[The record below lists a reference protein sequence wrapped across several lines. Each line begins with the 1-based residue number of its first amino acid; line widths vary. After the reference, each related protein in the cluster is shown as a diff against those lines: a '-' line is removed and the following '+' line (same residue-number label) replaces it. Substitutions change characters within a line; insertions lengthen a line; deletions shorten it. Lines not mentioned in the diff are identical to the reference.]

1 MIKKILFCISIL
13 LCYFVFAQARLF
25 TEGNI
30 LPKKY
35 NETISFEIES
45 NYIILPIEIDGKK
58 YRFLFD
64 TGATNVVNSSVFKDF
79 KEISEV
85 NIHDSN
91 SKKEEMKMVE
101 VPVYKLGN
109 LSFHNFKFMKFDFSK
124 NFIFNCLNLDGIFG
138 SNSLKDSVVK
148 IDYQNKK
155 ITITNSI
162 KNILTSIKGEKM
174 KLVGS
179 QKTPYFQLK
188 LSGKDK
194 AKEDVLFDSG
204 YRGFYLQSDRAY
216 KILKNKDI
224 YENVISA
231 PAQLSLGL
239 FGLELLSEK
248 SIFTIPNFQFG
259 KAKFINVTSYF
270 SNNGDSLLGV
280 EILKYGNLILDF
292 LNSKYYFECFNS
304 EINFTKPYPFYRVI
318 FDNDKIK
325 VGMIINEKLRNVMS
339 VGDVITS
346 IDGQKFN
353 TVNCENVLKLAA
365 GTKDLTVIHNNQEI
379 RIDLKDYQ

>member
-1 MIKKILFCISIL
+1 MIKKILFCIAIFL
-13 LCYFVFAQARLF
+13 GYLVFAQARLF
-25 TEGNI
+25 AEGNI
-30 LPKKY
+30 LPKEY
-35 NETISFEIES
+35 NETISFEIEN
-45 NYIILPIEIDGKK
+45 NYIILPIEIEGKK

-79 KEISEV
+79 KEISDL

-101 VPVYKLGN
+101 VPDYKLGN
-109 LSFHNFKFMKFDFSK
+109 LSFQNFKFVKFDFSK
-124 NFIFNCLNLDGIFG
+124 NYIFNCLNLDGIFG

-162 KNILTSIKGEKM
+162 KNISTSIKGEKM

-194 AKEDVLFDSG
+194 ANEDVLFDSG
-204 YRGFYLQSDRAY
+204 FRGFYLQSDRAY
-216 KILKNKDI
+216 KILKSKNI

-231 PAQLSLGL
+231 PAQLSLGI
-239 FGLELLSEK
+239 FGLEPLSEK
-248 SIFTIPNFQFG
+248 SIFTIPNFQLG

-270 SNNGDSLLGV
+270 SNTGDSLLGV
-280 EILKYGNLILDF
+280 EILKYGSLILDF
-292 LNSKYYFECFNS
+292 INSKYYFEPFNT
-304 EINFTKPYPFYRVI
+304 EINFTKPYPPYRVV
-318 FDNDKIK
+318 FDNDKVK
-325 VGMIINEKLRNVMS
+325 VGMIINEKLRNVIS

-346 IDGQKFN
+346 IDGQKLD
-353 TVNCENVLKLAA
+353 VINCDNVLKLTA
-365 GTKDLTVIHNNQEI
+365 GTKDLTVMHNNQEI
-379 RIDLKDYQ
+379 KIDLKDYQ